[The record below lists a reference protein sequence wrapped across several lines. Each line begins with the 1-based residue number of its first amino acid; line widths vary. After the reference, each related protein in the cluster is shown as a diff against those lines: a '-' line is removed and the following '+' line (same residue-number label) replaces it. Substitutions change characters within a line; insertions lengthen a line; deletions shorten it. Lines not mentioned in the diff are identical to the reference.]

1 VAHDEIRSRKWHP
14 TLGTDR
20 MKGAVATYQSRLDA
34 PEPDECDGLAV
45 KGAMQDP
52 VQATSA

>member
-1 VAHDEIRSRKWHP
+1 
-14 TLGTDR
+14 

-52 VQATSA
+52 VQATSAQIRNM